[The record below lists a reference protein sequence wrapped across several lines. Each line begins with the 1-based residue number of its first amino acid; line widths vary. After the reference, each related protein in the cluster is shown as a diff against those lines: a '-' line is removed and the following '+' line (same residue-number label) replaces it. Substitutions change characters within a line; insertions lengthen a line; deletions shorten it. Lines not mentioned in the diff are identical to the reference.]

1 MKKQRKAREYWVAI
15 YQSQLGVRYGDTLL
29 TYSTRKAAID
39 CNDKESVF
47 KVREVLP
54 KRKSK

>member
-1 MKKQRKAREYWVAI
+1 MKKQRKAREWWVVI
-15 YQSQLGVRYGDTLL
+15 YTPPASKYTDLI
-29 TYSTRKAAID
+29 TYRTKKAAMD
-39 CNDKESVF
+39 WHKKESVF

>member
-1 MKKQRKAREYWVAI
+1 MKKQRKAREWWVAI
-15 YQSQLGVRYGDTLL
+15 YQPRLGRGDTLL
-29 TYSTRKAAID
+29 TYSTRKAATD